1 MPTTIKF
8 GKQFKKSSFKQL
20 RKHMRIAA
28 EIATFL
34 PDALQAFFRNDSKSL
49 QETRQT
55 VSELAAEA
63 DQLHQELQQ
72 RLPDVRDMP
81 LDRRDLFDVLEMQ
94 EAMCKRMQE
103 ITALLPD
110 LPVDVPRDIHKP
122 LMRLVDRCIAATEV
136 AYEIVR
142 AIEKVAEAGFQGAQ
156 LDAARQ
162 LVQDIVSI
170 RSEADAH
177 NSEITRLLFA
187 QCREM
192 DPLAVVFLYQLAGR
206 VDDLAGFSQKL
217 AIRSQLVL
225 IR

>member
-28 EIATFL
+28 EITTFL
-34 PDALQAFFRNDSKSL
+34 PDALQAFFKNDSKVL

-63 DQLHQELQQ
+63 DQLHKELQQ
-72 RLPDVRDMP
+72 RIPDVRDMP

-94 EAMCKRMQE
+94 VSMCKRMQE

-110 LPVDVPRDIHKP
+110 LPVDVPRDMHKP

-142 AIEKVAEAGFQGAQ
+142 AIEKVAESGFQGAQ

-170 RSEADAH
+170 RSEAHAH

-217 AIRSQLVL
+217 GIRSQLLL